1 MCIRDSAKDPS
12 KVGCRWTGV
21 TTMQALQSTEPA
33 AGFFVQ
39 NESRSVVLVSSDF
52 LRPAVG
58 PNPNGPG
65 APMFDLAVTFPGQVP
80 VSYTHLDVYK
90 RQSVDGS
97 TGSWT
102 APPAPGRGL
111 EAVSLEGGQLPPLTW
126 LALWS
131 ALALLVGVGAA
142 IAYQAVRAAW
152 RRRGVRPVEMSQATA
167 PDWSQ
172 D

>member
-1 MCIRDSAKDPS
+1 MKGSLHLVALAVPDLGVSLRHTGDGRYVLIAPSGLWDAATPSAGSPE
-12 KVGCRWTGV
+12 
-21 TTMQALQSTEPA
+21 L
-33 AGFFVQ
+33 
-39 NESRSVVLVSSDF
+39 DF
-52 LRPAVG
+52 R
-58 PNPNGPG
+58 
-65 APMFDLAVTFPGQVP
+65 VTFPGP
-80 VSYTHLDVYK
+80 VIETDPAA
-90 RQSVDGS
+90 SVDGS
-97 TGSWT
+97 TVSWT

-126 LALWS
+126 LAFWS
-131 ALALLVGVGAA
+131 GLALLAGVGAV